1 MEDTLGVYSML
12 LKWPWLKQKE
22 QDMVMQLDVAYASL
36 KEREEFKGTKLEEE
50 EEDQDVVCEIIII
63 EFVEQT
69 GRKE

>member
-1 MEDTLGVYSML
+1 
-12 LKWPWLKQKE
+12 
-22 QDMVMQLDVAYASL
+22 MVMQLDVAYASL

-50 EEDQDVVCEIIII
+50 EEDQDVVCEITII